1 MASSE
6 VADVLDELNV
16 RISTLEA
23 ALSAAESENSAL
35 RPALAA
41 AEVENADLR
50 AQIEAQQ
57 IEIARLNGAAAPA
70 PAPPKGRSLSSFF
83 GKPRGADAGSS
94 SEPAPAVDGDS
105 ADFALALQLQAEE
118 EAAAAA
124 SSGEPGPSDD
134 NDVELLS
141 VTLHRADDGSLG
153 LLVEYEGGLP
163 VVAAPAPGGL
173 VTGDVITAIDG
184 VTLQPGW
191 KLSDVIERRELHELQ
206 VLRHT

>member
-1 MASSE
+1 MAATSSSE
-6 VADVLDELNV
+6 VGDVLDELNV

-23 ALSAAESENSAL
+23 ALTAAESENSAL
-35 RPALAA
+35 R
-41 AEVENADLR
+41 
-50 AQIEAQQ
+50 AQCQAQAQ
-57 IEIARLNGAAAPA
+57 EIARLNGAAAPA

-83 GKPRGADAGSS
+83 GKPRGADAGASS
-94 SEPAPAVDGDS
+94 PAPAESDS

-118 EAAAAA
+118 EAAAA
-124 SSGEPGPSDD
+124 GEPGPSDD

-173 VTGDVITAIDG
+173 VAGDVITAIDG

>member
-1 MASSE
+1 MRRRARRHAPAE
-6 VADVLDELNV
+6 VARRGAGGDEG
-16 RISTLEA
+16 SA
-23 ALSAAESENSAL
+23 GAAEHHGGQRPQAQLLRSSCLSDWPWFGDSAH
-35 RPALAA
+35 
-41 AEVENADLR
+41 
-50 AQIEAQQ
+50 
-57 IEIARLNGAAAPA
+57 
-70 PAPPKGRSLSSFF
+70 
-83 GKPRGADAGSS
+83 
-94 SEPAPAVDGDS
+94 DS

-173 VTGDVITAIDG
+173 VAGDVITAIDG

>member
-1 MASSE
+1 MASE
-6 VADVLDELNV
+6 VGDVLDELNV
-16 RISTLEA
+16 RIATLEA
-23 ALSAAESENSAL
+23 ALAAAESENSAL

-41 AEVENADLR
+41 AEVENAELR
-50 AQIEAQQ
+50 AQIQAQQ

-70 PAPPKGRSLSSFF
+70 PAPPKARSLSSFF
-83 GKPRGADAGSS
+83 GKARAEPSNAASS
-94 SEPAPAVDGDS
+94 SVLAPSDGDS

-173 VTGDVITAIDG
+173 VAGDVITAIDG

>member
-1 MASSE
+1 M
-6 VADVLDELNV
+6 DD
-16 RISTLEA
+16 
-23 ALSAAESENSAL
+23 
-35 RPALAA
+35 
-41 AEVENADLR
+41 
-50 AQIEAQQ
+50 
-57 IEIARLNGAAAPA
+57 GA
-70 PAPPKGRSLSSFF
+70 
-83 GKPRGADAGSS
+83 
-94 SEPAPAVDGDS
+94 S

-118 EAAAAA
+118 EAAA
-124 SSGEPGPSDD
+124 SGEPGPSDD

-173 VTGDVITAIDG
+173 VAGDVITAIDG

>member
-1 MASSE
+1 MASE
-6 VADVLDELNV
+6 VGDVLDELNV

-23 ALSAAESENSAL
+23 ALAAAESENSAL

-41 AEVENADLR
+41 AEVENANLR
-50 AQIEAQQ
+50 AQVEVQQ

-70 PAPPKGRSLSSFF
+70 TAPPKGRSLSSFF
-83 GKPRGADAGSS
+83 GKPRGADAGAS
-94 SEPAPAVDGDS
+94 SEPAPSDGDS

-173 VTGDVITAIDG
+173 VAGDVITAIDG
-184 VTLQPGW
+184 IALQPGW

>member
-1 MASSE
+1 MAATSSSE
-6 VADVLDELNV
+6 VGDVLDALNV
-16 RISTLEA
+16 RIATLEV
-23 ALSAAESENSAL
+23 ALAAAESENSAL
-35 RPALAA
+35 R
-41 AEVENADLR
+41 
-50 AQIEAQQ
+50 AQCQAQAQ
-57 IEIARLNGAAAPA
+57 EIARLNGAAA

-83 GKPRGADAGSS
+83 GKPRGADAGAS
-94 SEPAPAVDGDS
+94 SEPAPAESDS

-173 VTGDVITAIDG
+173 VAGDVITAIDG